1 MHAQRWL
8 SVVPWSGA
16 AIALLFGMAAR
27 DCILLASAA
36 MLAIYTARTQ
46 AETREAVDLFRGAIQ
61 CWVIGGA
68 SLLVAILLVAMV
80 AGTHVSLW
88 DGNGLDTQSMVSVL
102 GLCVVIVGVTVA
114 ATVAPAR
121 RFVEFAGFIVVAVA
135 MVWAAFTART
145 LDASGPCI
153 FALSV
158 AAIAATSGWKLARG
172 VGSDLARAAIR
183 I

>member
-8 SVVPWSGA
+8 SVLPWSGA
-16 AIALLFGMAAR
+16 AIALVFGMAAR

-80 AGTHVSLW
+80 AGTHASLW
-88 DGNGLDTQSMVSVL
+88 DGNGLDTQSMLSVL
-102 GLCVVIVGVTVA
+102 GHISSPL
-114 ATVAPAR
+114 R
-121 RFVEFAGFIVVAVA
+121 RVRRLHCRGCC
-135 MVWAAFTART
+135 
-145 LDASGPCI
+145 D
-153 FALSV
+153 
-158 AAIAATSGWKLARG
+158 G
-172 VGSDLARAAIR
+172 VGGVHSTYA
-183 I
+183 